1 MESVYGAIKQNT
13 IDAGCDDLLVSKLM
27 QLYSEQKISEMLS
40 LLLVHRRKILDGVHS
55 EECKIYCLDYLIN
68 KLKKDYI

>member
-55 EECKIYCLDYLIN
+55 EERKIYCLDYLIN